1 MWSVKKKI
9 GERQL
14 LGQLEVVAFDTSKFQ
29 LHLTHFHCISDY
41 NDIIDKKYKLLL
53 LIYNCNI
60 HYMPLYNNPGGGGE
74 TAHMKGVEMLVV
86 SLRGVNFGF

>member
-29 LHLTHFHCISDY
+29 LHLIHFHCIFDY
-41 NDIIDKKYKLLL
+41 NDIIDKKICYC
-53 LIYNCNI
+53 Y
-60 HYMPLYNNPGGGGE
+60 
-74 TAHMKGVEMLVV
+74 
-86 SLRGVNFGF
+86 

>member
-1 MWSVKKKI
+1 MWSVKKEI
-9 GERQL
+9 GERKLQ
-14 LGQLEVVAFDTSKFQ
+14 GQLEVVAFDTSKFQ

-60 HYMPLYNNPGGGGE
+60 HYMPLYNNPGGW
-74 TAHMKGVEMLVV
+74 T
-86 SLRGVNFGF
+86 LRI